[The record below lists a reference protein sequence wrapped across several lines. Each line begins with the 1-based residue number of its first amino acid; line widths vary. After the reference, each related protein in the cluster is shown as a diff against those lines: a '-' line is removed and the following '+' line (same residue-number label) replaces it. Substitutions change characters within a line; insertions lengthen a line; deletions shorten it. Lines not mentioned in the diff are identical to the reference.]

1 MSLDIHCPRCGEPW
15 DMMELHDMYDAD
27 DKKVKYKDAVK
38 LFVAGGCGAWD
49 QGATCAAPM
58 VDPDMA
64 DRARIMMELSCV
76 PDEWLY

>member
-38 LFVAGGCGAWD
+38 LFVAGGGRL
-49 QGATCAAPM
+49 GSRSN
-58 VDPDMA
+58 V
-64 DRARIMMELSCV
+64 
-76 PDEWLY
+76 